1 MNDGDITT
9 GRQIDNYLR
18 SKFSPNVY
26 RGIVINDNIPQLPN
40 NSFVINNKDRHWT
53 TIYKVNNE
61 LLEFDSYGRNML
73 PSIKDTQVKPS
84 DRQGASGIDDQDCG
98 QRTIAKLLMIFN
110 KFIKT

>member
-26 RGIVINDNIPQLPN
+26 KGIIINDNIPHLFPD

-53 TIYKVNNE
+53 TIYKKNNE

-84 DRQGASGIDDQDCG
+84 DRQRADDQDCG

-110 KFIKT
+110 EFIKT